1 MGITLSGSALLLA
14 LAMAAPA
21 RAEPDAGPPG
31 DKPDAGPPLVVVPN
45 SSGTTA
51 EPQGERTG
59 LPAPPALDSKRSP
72 MPDRLANDHWL
83 QYFPMA
89 PPTPPVPNSGGTT
102 GGGAKRVNTIF
113 GPTGGKR
120 VNNGKRATGGAPPD
134 IPRDSV
140 TRTPEDMMVPP
151 TPTSTP

>member
-14 LAMAAPA
+14 LAIAAPA
-21 RAEPDAGPPG
+21 RAEPDAGPPE
-31 DKPDAGPPLVVVPN
+31 DKPDAGAPLVVVPN

-51 EPQGERTG
+51 EPQGERPG

-89 PPTPPVPNSGGTT
+89 PPTPPVPTSTA
-102 GGGAKRVNTIF
+102 GGGARRTSTIF
-113 GPTGGKR
+113 GPVPANSKR
-120 VNNGKRATGGAPPD
+120 PTGGAPPD

-140 TRTPEDMMVPP
+140 TRTPEDMMAPP